1 MKIASQ
7 IGGSHYESK
16 SYQPI
21 EFIVKNNLFFAEGN
35 VVKYLTR
42 WRSKNG
48 LEDLQKAK
56 WYVSFLA
63 ENSSFVGRADISVD
77 DFAKANNLCLEA
89 KAIELVLNRKS
100 YIDLEQAQAIID
112 ELVRIH
118 KLGNQNAN

>member
-48 LEDLQKAK
+48 GEDLQKAK
-56 WYVSFLA
+56 WYVGFLA
-63 ENSSFVGRADISVD
+63 ENSSFVERADISID
-77 DFAKANNLCLEA
+77 EFAKANNLYLEA
-89 KAIELVLNRKS
+89 KEIELVIKRKS
-100 YIDLEQAQAIID
+100 SI
-112 ELVRIH
+112 
-118 KLGNQNAN
+118 

>member
-48 LEDLQKAK
+48 GEDLQKAK

-63 ENSSFVGRADISVD
+63 ENSSFVERADISID
-77 DFAKANNLCLEA
+77 EFAKANNLYLEA

-100 YIDLEQAQAIID
+100 SIDLEQAQAIID
-112 ELVRIH
+112 ELATIN
-118 KLGNQNAN
+118 KLSNKNVN